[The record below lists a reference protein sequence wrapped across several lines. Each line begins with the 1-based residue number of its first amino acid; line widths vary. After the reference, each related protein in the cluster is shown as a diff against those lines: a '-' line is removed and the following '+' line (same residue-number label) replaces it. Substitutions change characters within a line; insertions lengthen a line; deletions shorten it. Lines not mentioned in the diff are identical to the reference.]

1 MAGKRAWLSA
11 LLGVMG
17 LMAFVAGCEKKE
29 AAPQAPPAAEPAAEP
44 AADTARPG
52 DSGDATAHTPA
63 GDANAGGITQTK
75 CPTCGGE
82 GIDRTV
88 FVEYK
93 GRKVYFCCKHCVE
106 PFQKDPEK
114 YAANLPAQP

>member
-1 MAGKRAWLSA
+1 MAGKSAWLSA
-11 LLGVMG
+11 VLGVMG

-29 AAPQAPPAAEPAAEP
+29 AAPQAPPAAKP
-44 AADTARPG
+44 AADTARPT
-52 DSGDATAHTPA
+52 DSVDATAHAPA
-63 GDANAGGITQTK
+63 GDANASGITQTK

-93 GRKVYFCCKHCVE
+93 GRKVYFCCKHCMD

-114 YAANLPAQP
+114 YAANLPAQ